1 VYGNRMIQ
9 TPFVACES
17 TICLPGE
24 GILGWLNKTSCM
36 ADAEPIREIRR
47 KTARAVYVRRQENM
61 RTIRVTGKGQIR
73 VRPDMTR
80 IVMEIEGITME
91 YSEALRRASVNV
103 EKLKD
108 LVAGF
113 GLKRSDLK
121 TLNFNVNTEYE
132 SYKQN
137 DVYRQRFVGYKV
149 HQDLKIEFP
158 SDHELL
164 GRMVYAL
171 AHCPVRPEFRL
182 SYTVQDP
189 EAAKNELLGEAVVD
203 ARAKALVLTQAA
215 GVRLREIQNIDYS
228 WGEINLEVR
237 PMDRMLMADAMP
249 MKAMAGASDSY
260 DMDMEPDDIEISDTV
275 TVIWEID

>member
-1 VYGNRMIQ
+1 
-9 TPFVACES
+9 
-17 TICLPGE
+17 
-24 GILGWLNKTSCM
+24 
-36 ADAEPIREIRR
+36 
-47 KTARAVYVRRQENM
+47 M

-149 HQDLKIEFP
+149 H
-158 SDHELL
+158 
-164 GRMVYAL
+164 
-171 AHCPVRPEFRL
+171 
-182 SYTVQDP
+182 
-189 EAAKNELLGEAVVD
+189 
-203 ARAKALVLTQAA
+203 
-215 GVRLREIQNIDYS
+215 
-228 WGEINLEVR
+228 
-237 PMDRMLMADAMP
+237 
-249 MKAMAGASDSY
+249 
-260 DMDMEPDDIEISDTV
+260 
-275 TVIWEID
+275 